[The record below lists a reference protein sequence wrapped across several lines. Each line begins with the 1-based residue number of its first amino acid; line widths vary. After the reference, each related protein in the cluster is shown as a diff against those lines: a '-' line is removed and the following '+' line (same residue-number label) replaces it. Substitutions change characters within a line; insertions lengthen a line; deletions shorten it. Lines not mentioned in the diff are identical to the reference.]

1 MSKEIE
7 DLMKQVL
14 GNGKAAR
21 RNLSNLRAEDY
32 LRQSQEGRASSGES
46 AKPAPS
52 PAEKAREEID
62 ALNTSMGQA
71 LRQQQARLQEL
82 ERQAAAQARTS
93 ARPQQAKKDLEQM
106 DALGDALNQR
116 LEQQL
121 AELKRMS
128 RELDFDLGSDAAA
141 EKALESR
148 EPLQSV
154 KEGTAPAVSPEADR
168 RTVAKAIS
176 AAAAEIEQVLPGQ
189 EAFLKQLGI
198 AFKRPYV
205 TGWDAPSGAR
215 GTILVQGSKGSGR
228 HLALRKMA
236 EALCGAGVPGELV
249 QMDLSLYPTGSQ
261 ERLFLQDLYSALESG
276 GIVVFDQYDQC
287 HPAFLQQIA
296 RLFTQGRLPL
306 STRYVMQKGHL
317 VDAGTALTKDTVKEL
332 TPDGCYLVLVTEG
345 NETHLADAFG
355 AALVNALRDRC
366 STGMPDGDAL
376 AELAA
381 QQQSK
386 LADRAKSMLDFTL
399 VFPEDFTRQL
409 SLRYTPKAG
418 ITGMTEFTDKCYY
431 ALAQHKL
438 EKDDPACTVTLS
450 LRDGVLFADFGSGS
464 VDLFSLLPAAYQGG
478 LEAVKAEMDSI
489 IGLQEVKD
497 YIFSLEDHYNAQQ
510 RRKAEGLK
518 TDGMS
523 MHMIFSGN
531 PGTGKTTIA
540 RLVSRYLKAIGVLSG
555 GQLVEVTR
563 ADLVGKYVGHT
574 APLTRQVI
582 ESALGG
588 VLFIDEAYSLH
599 RSMDDSFGLE
609 AIDTLVKCMEDNRED
624 LIVILAGYTDEMK
637 VFLEA
642 NSGLKSRFPNFI
654 EFPDYTG
661 QELTDIA
668 LLTAKGKGYRLTQE
682 AQDALLAYFTK
693 VQAKHLRETGNG
705 RLARNLIESAILSH
719 SRRIAKDPGASLD
732 LLEKDDFTLAE

>member
-7 DLMKQVL
+7 ELMKQVL

-21 RNLSNLRAEDY
+21 RGLNNSAGSAPRTKAE
-32 LRQSQEGRASSGES
+32 
-46 AKPAPS
+46 
-52 PAEKAREEID
+52 EE
-62 ALNTSMGQA
+62 AAAMETSMGQL
-71 LRQQQARLQEL
+71 LRQQQAQLQEL
-82 ERQAAAQARTS
+82 EA
-93 ARPQQAKKDLEQM
+93 QQAKRANAANSAGQKAKRELEAM
-106 DALGDALNQR
+106 EAMGDRLNQR
-116 LEQQL
+116 LQEQL
-121 AELKRMS
+121 EEMKRMS
-128 RELDFDLGSDAAA
+128 RELDLDLPAESAA
-141 EKALESR
+141 EGRESSMT
-148 EPLQSV
+148 LQSQ
-154 KEGTAPAVSPEADR
+154 EHQDAERSPAPTDR
-168 RTVAKAIS
+168 MAVAKAIS
-176 AAAAEIEQVLPGQ
+176 EAAKQAEDALPGQ

-205 TGWDAPSGAR
+205 TGWDSPNGAR
-215 GTILVQGSKGSGR
+215 STILVRGSRGSGR
-228 HLALRKMA
+228 HLALRKMS
-236 EALCGAGVPGELV
+236 EALQGAGVPGTLV
-249 QMDLSLYPTGSQ
+249 EMDLSLYPSNSQ

-276 GIVVFDQYDQC
+276 GVVVFDNFDKC
-287 HPAFLQQIA
+287 HPAYLQQIA
-296 RLFTQGRLPL
+296 KLFTQGKLPL
-306 STRYVMQKGHL
+306 SARYVMQKGHL
-317 VDAGTALTKDTVKEL
+317 VEAGTALTKDTVKEL

-345 NETHLADAFG
+345 DETDLADAFG
-355 AALVNALRDRC
+355 AALVNALADRC
-366 STGMPDGDAL
+366 ATEMPDSEAL
-376 AELAA
+376 MEIAQDQQAVLA
-381 QQQSK
+381 QK
-386 LADRAKSMLDFTL
+386 AKEMLEFTL
-399 VFPEDFTRQL
+399 VFPAGFAQQL

-418 ITGMTEFTDKCYY
+418 ITGMTAFTDKCYK
-431 ALAQHKL
+431 ALAQYKL
-438 EKDDPACTVTLS
+438 EKDTPACTVTLS
-450 LRDGVLFADFGSGS
+450 LRDEVLFADFGSGS

-478 LEAVKAEMDSI
+478 LEAVKAEMDNI
-489 IGLQEVKD
+489 IGLQKIKE
-497 YIFSLEDHYNAQQ
+497 YIFSLEDHYKAQQ

-518 TDGMS
+518 TGGMS

-574 APLTRQVI
+574 APLTQQVI

-599 RSMDDSFGLE
+599 RSKDDSFGLE
-609 AIDTLVKCMEDNRED
+609 AIDTLVKGMEDNREN
-624 LIVILAGYTDEMK
+624 LIVILAGYTDEMQ

-682 AQDALLAYFTK
+682 AQDALLAYFTR

-705 RLARNLIESAILSH
+705 RLARNLIEGAILSH
-719 SRRIAKDPGASLD
+719 SRRIAKDPNASLD
-732 LLEKDDFTLAE
+732 LLEKDDFTLTE

>member
-7 DLMKQVL
+7 ELMKQVL

-21 RNLSNLRAEDY
+21 RGLNHPAGSAPRTKAE
-32 LRQSQEGRASSGES
+32 
-46 AKPAPS
+46 
-52 PAEKAREEID
+52 EE
-62 ALNTSMGQA
+62 AAAMETSMGQL
-71 LRQQQARLQEL
+71 LRQQQAQLQEL
-82 ERQAAAQARTS
+82 ESRQTKRANAANS
-93 ARPQQAKKDLEQM
+93 AGQKAKRELEAM
-106 DALGDALNQR
+106 EAMGDRLNQR
-116 LEQQL
+116 LQEQL
-121 AELKRMS
+121 EEMKRMS
-128 RELDFDLGSDAAA
+128 RELDLDLPVESAA
-141 EKALESR
+141 EGKESSMT
-148 EPLQSV
+148 LQSAEDQAA
-154 KEGTAPAVSPEADR
+154 KPSTAPADR
-168 RTVAKAIS
+168 MAVAKAIGE
-176 AAAAEIEQVLPGQ
+176 AAKQAEDALPGQ

-205 TGWDAPSGAR
+205 TGWDSPNGAR
-215 GTILVQGSKGSGR
+215 STILVRGSRGSGR
-228 HLALRKMA
+228 HLALRKMS
-236 EALCGAGVPGELV
+236 EALQGAGVPGTLV
-249 QMDLSLYPTGSQ
+249 EMDLSLYPSNSQ

-276 GIVVFDQYDQC
+276 GVVVFDNFDKC
-287 HPAFLQQIA
+287 HPAYLQQIA
-296 RLFTQGRLPL
+296 KLFTQGKLPL
-306 STRYVMQKGHL
+306 SARYVMQKGHL
-317 VDAGTALTKDTVKEL
+317 VEAGTALTKDTVKEL

-345 NETHLADAFG
+345 DETDLADAFG
-355 AALVNALRDRC
+355 AALVNALADRC
-366 STGMPDGDAL
+366 ATEMPDSEAL
-376 AELAA
+376 MEIAQDQQEILA
-381 QQQSK
+381 QK
-386 LADRAKSMLDFTL
+386 AKEMLEFAL
-399 VFPEDFTRQL
+399 VFPAGFAQQL

-418 ITGMTEFTDKCYY
+418 ITGITAFTDKCYK
-431 ALAQHKL
+431 ALAQYKL
-438 EKDDPACTVTLS
+438 EKDAPACTVTLS
-450 LRDGVLFADFGSGS
+450 LRNEVLFADFGSGS

-478 LEAVKAEMDSI
+478 LEAVKAEMDNI
-489 IGLQEVKD
+489 IGLQKIKE
-497 YIFSLEDHYNAQQ
+497 YIFSLEDHYKAQQ

-518 TDGMS
+518 TGGMS

-574 APLTRQVI
+574 APLTQQVI

-599 RSMDDSFGLE
+599 RSKDDSFGLE
-609 AIDTLVKCMEDNRED
+609 AIDTLVKGMEDNREN
-624 LIVILAGYTDEMK
+624 LIVILAGYTDEMQ

-682 AQDALLAYFTK
+682 AQDALLAYFTR

-705 RLARNLIESAILSH
+705 RLARNLIEGAILSH
-719 SRRIAKDPGASLD
+719 SRRIAKDPNASLD
-732 LLEKDDFTLAE
+732 LLEKDDFTLTE

>member
-7 DLMKQVL
+7 ELMKQVL

-21 RNLSNLRAEDY
+21 RGLNHPAGSAPRTKAE
-32 LRQSQEGRASSGES
+32 
-46 AKPAPS
+46 
-52 PAEKAREEID
+52 EE
-62 ALNTSMGQA
+62 AAAMETSMGQL
-71 LRQQQARLQEL
+71 LRQQQAQLQEL
-82 ERQAAAQARTS
+82 ESRQAKRANAANS
-93 ARPQQAKKDLEQM
+93 AGQKAKRELEAM
-106 DALGDALNQR
+106 EAMGDRLNQR
-116 LEQQL
+116 LQEQL
-121 AELKRMS
+121 EEMKRMS
-128 RELDFDLGSDAAA
+128 RELDLDLPAESTAEAA
-141 EKALESR
+141 ESSA
-148 EPLQSV
+148 PLQPVQEQAAERSP
-154 KEGTAPAVSPEADR
+154 APADR
-168 RTVAKAIS
+168 MAVAKAIGE
-176 AAAAEIEQVLPGQ
+176 AAKQAEDALPGQ

-205 TGWDAPSGAR
+205 TGWDSPNGAR
-215 GTILVQGSKGSGR
+215 STILVRGSRGSGR
-228 HLALRKMA
+228 HLALRKMS
-236 EALCGAGVPGELV
+236 EALQGAGVPGTLV
-249 QMDLSLYPTGSQ
+249 EMDLSLYPSNSQ

-276 GIVVFDQYDQC
+276 GVVVFDNFDKC
-287 HPAFLQQIA
+287 HPAYLQQIA
-296 RLFTQGRLPL
+296 KLFTQGKLPL
-306 STRYVMQKGHL
+306 SARYVMQKGHL
-317 VDAGTALTKDTVKEL
+317 VEAGTALTKDTVKEL

-345 NETHLADAFG
+345 DETDLADAFG
-355 AALVNALRDRC
+355 AALVNALADRC
-366 STGMPDGDAL
+366 ATEMPDSEAL
-376 AELAA
+376 MEIAQDQQEILA
-381 QQQSK
+381 QK
-386 LADRAKSMLDFTL
+386 AKEMLEFTL
-399 VFPEDFTRQL
+399 VFPAGFAQQL

-418 ITGMTEFTDKCYY
+418 ITGITAFTDKCYK
-431 ALAQHKL
+431 ALAQYKL
-438 EKDDPACTVTLS
+438 EKDAPACTVTLS
-450 LRDGVLFADFGSGS
+450 LRDEVLFADFGSGS

-478 LEAVKAEMDSI
+478 LEAVKAEMDNI
-489 IGLQEVKD
+489 IGLQKIKE
-497 YIFSLEDHYNAQQ
+497 YIFSLEDHYKAQQ

-518 TDGMS
+518 TGGMS

-574 APLTRQVI
+574 APLTQQVI

-599 RSMDDSFGLE
+599 RSKDDSFGLE
-609 AIDTLVKCMEDNRED
+609 AIDTLVKGMEDNREN
-624 LIVILAGYTDEMK
+624 LIVILAGYTDEMQ

-682 AQDALLAYFTK
+682 AQDALLAYFTR

-705 RLARNLIESAILSH
+705 RLARNLIEGAILSH
-719 SRRIAKDPGASLD
+719 SRRIAKDPNASLD
-732 LLEKDDFTLAE
+732 LLEKDDFTLTE

>member
-7 DLMKQVL
+7 ELMKQVL

-21 RNLSNLRAEDY
+21 RGLNHPAGSAPRTKAE
-32 LRQSQEGRASSGES
+32 
-46 AKPAPS
+46 
-52 PAEKAREEID
+52 EE
-62 ALNTSMGQA
+62 AAAMETSMGQL
-71 LRQQQARLQEL
+71 LRQQQAQLQEL
-82 ERQAAAQARTS
+82 EA
-93 ARPQQAKKDLEQM
+93 QQAKRANAANSAGQKAKRELEAM
-106 DALGDALNQR
+106 EAMGDRLNQR
-116 LEQQL
+116 LQEQL
-121 AELKRMS
+121 EEMKRMS
-128 RELDFDLGSDAAA
+128 RELDLDLPAESASEGKESSMALQSAQEQAA
-141 EKALESR
+141 ERS
-148 EPLQSV
+148 P
-154 KEGTAPAVSPEADR
+154 APADR
-168 RTVAKAIS
+168 MAVAKAIGET
-176 AAAAEIEQVLPGQ
+176 AKQAEDALPGQ

-205 TGWDAPSGAR
+205 TGWDSPNGAR
-215 GTILVQGSKGSGR
+215 STILVRGSRGSGR
-228 HLALRKMA
+228 HLALRKMS
-236 EALCGAGVPGELV
+236 EALQGAGVPGTLV
-249 QMDLSLYPTGSQ
+249 EMDLSLYPSNSQ

-276 GIVVFDQYDQC
+276 GVVVFDNFDKC
-287 HPAFLQQIA
+287 HPAYLQQIA
-296 RLFTQGRLPL
+296 KLFTQGKLPL
-306 STRYVMQKGHL
+306 SARYVMQKGHL
-317 VDAGTALTKDTVKEL
+317 VEAGTALTKDTVKEL

-345 NETHLADAFG
+345 DETDLADAFG
-355 AALVNALRDRC
+355 AALVNALADRC
-366 STGMPDGDAL
+366 ATEMPDSEAL
-376 AELAA
+376 MEIAQDQQEVLA
-381 QQQSK
+381 QK
-386 LADRAKSMLDFTL
+386 AKEMLEFTL
-399 VFPEDFTRQL
+399 VFPAGFAQQL

-418 ITGMTEFTDKCYY
+418 ITGMTAFTDKCYK
-431 ALAQHKL
+431 ALAQYKL
-438 EKDDPACTVTLS
+438 EKDTPACTVTLS
-450 LRDGVLFADFGSGS
+450 LRDEVLFADFGSGS

-478 LEAVKAEMDSI
+478 LEAVKAEMDNI
-489 IGLQEVKD
+489 IGLQKIKE
-497 YIFSLEDHYNAQQ
+497 YIFSLEDHYKAQQ

-518 TDGMS
+518 TGGMS

-574 APLTRQVI
+574 APLTQQVI

-599 RSMDDSFGLE
+599 RSKDDSFGLE
-609 AIDTLVKCMEDNRED
+609 AIDTLVKGMEDNREN
-624 LIVILAGYTDEMK
+624 LIVILAGYTDEMQ

-682 AQDALLAYFTK
+682 AQDALLAYFTR

-705 RLARNLIESAILSH
+705 RLARNLIEGAILSH
-719 SRRIAKDPGASLD
+719 SRRIAKDPQASLD
-732 LLEKDDFTLAE
+732 LLEKDDFTLTE

>member
-7 DLMKQVL
+7 ELMKQVL

-21 RNLSNLRAEDY
+21 RGLNHPAGSAPRTKAE
-32 LRQSQEGRASSGES
+32 
-46 AKPAPS
+46 
-52 PAEKAREEID
+52 EE
-62 ALNTSMGQA
+62 AAAMETSMGQL
-71 LRQQQARLQEL
+71 LRQQQAQLQEL
-82 ERQAAAQARTS
+82 EA
-93 ARPQQAKKDLEQM
+93 QQAKRANAANSAGQKAKRELEAM
-106 DALGDALNQR
+106 EAMGDRLNQR
-116 LEQQL
+116 LQEQL
-121 AELKRMS
+121 EEMKRMS
-128 RELDFDLGSDAAA
+128 RELDLDLPAESTAEGKESSMTLQSEQEQAA
-141 EKALESR
+141 ERS
-148 EPLQSV
+148 S
-154 KEGTAPAVSPEADR
+154 APADR
-168 RTVAKAIS
+168 MAVAKAIGE
-176 AAAAEIEQVLPGQ
+176 AAKQAEDALPGQ

-205 TGWDAPSGAR
+205 TGWDSPNGAR
-215 GTILVQGSKGSGR
+215 STILVRGSRGSGR
-228 HLALRKMA
+228 HLALRKMS
-236 EALCGAGVPGELV
+236 EALQGAGVPGTLV
-249 QMDLSLYPTGSQ
+249 EMDLSLYPSNSQ

-276 GIVVFDQYDQC
+276 GVVVFDNFDKC
-287 HPAFLQQIA
+287 HPAYLQQIA
-296 RLFTQGRLPL
+296 KLFTQGKLPL
-306 STRYVMQKGHL
+306 SARYVMQKGHL
-317 VDAGTALTKDTVKEL
+317 VEAGTALTKDTVKEL

-345 NETHLADAFG
+345 DETDLADAFG
-355 AALVNALRDRC
+355 AALVNALADRC
-366 STGMPDGDAL
+366 ATEMPDSEAL
-376 AELAA
+376 MEIAQDQQEILA
-381 QQQSK
+381 QK
-386 LADRAKSMLDFTL
+386 AKEMLEFTL
-399 VFPEDFTRQL
+399 VFPAGFAQQL

-418 ITGMTEFTDKCYY
+418 ITGITAFTDKCYK
-431 ALAQHKL
+431 ALAQYKL
-438 EKDDPACTVTLS
+438 EKDAPACTVTLS
-450 LRDGVLFADFGSGS
+450 LRDEVLFADFGSGS

-478 LEAVKAEMDSI
+478 LEAVKAEMDNI
-489 IGLQEVKD
+489 IGLQKIKE
-497 YIFSLEDHYNAQQ
+497 YIFSLEDHYKAQQ

-518 TDGMS
+518 TGGMS

-574 APLTRQVI
+574 APLTQQVI

-599 RSMDDSFGLE
+599 RSKDDSFGLE
-609 AIDTLVKCMEDNRED
+609 AIDTLVKGMEDNREN
-624 LIVILAGYTDEMK
+624 LIVILAGYTDEMQ

-682 AQDALLAYFTK
+682 AQDALLAYFTR

-705 RLARNLIESAILSH
+705 RLARNLIEGAILSH
-719 SRRIAKDPGASLD
+719 SRRIAKDPNASLD
-732 LLEKDDFTLAE
+732 LLEKDDFTLTE

>member
-7 DLMKQVL
+7 ELMKQVL

-21 RNLSNLRAEDY
+21 RGLNHPAGSAPRTKAE
-32 LRQSQEGRASSGES
+32 
-46 AKPAPS
+46 
-52 PAEKAREEID
+52 EE
-62 ALNTSMGQA
+62 AAAMETSMGQL
-71 LRQQQARLQEL
+71 LRQQQAQLQEL
-82 ERQAAAQARTS
+82 ESRQTKRANAANS
-93 ARPQQAKKDLEQM
+93 AGQKAKRELEAM
-106 DALGDALNQR
+106 EAMGDRLNQR
-116 LEQQL
+116 LQEQL
-121 AELKRMS
+121 EEMKRMS
-128 RELDFDLGSDAAA
+128 RELDLDLPAESTAEAA
-141 EKALESR
+141 ESSA
-148 EPLQSV
+148 PLQPV
-154 KEGTAPAVSPEADR
+154 QEQAAECSPTPADR
-168 RTVAKAIS
+168 MAVAKAIGE
-176 AAAAEIEQVLPGQ
+176 AAKQAEDALPGQ

-205 TGWDAPSGAR
+205 TGWDSPNGAR
-215 GTILVQGSKGSGR
+215 STILVRGSRGSGR
-228 HLALRKMA
+228 HLALRKMS
-236 EALCGAGVPGELV
+236 EALQGAGVPGTLV
-249 QMDLSLYPTGSQ
+249 EMDLSLYPSNSQ

-276 GIVVFDQYDQC
+276 GVVVFDNFDKC
-287 HPAFLQQIA
+287 HPAYLQQIA
-296 RLFTQGRLPL
+296 KLFTQGKLPL
-306 STRYVMQKGHL
+306 SARYVMQKGHL
-317 VDAGTALTKDTVKEL
+317 VEAGTALTKDTVKEL

-345 NETHLADAFG
+345 DETDLADAFG
-355 AALVNALRDRC
+355 AALVNALADRC
-366 STGMPDGDAL
+366 ATEMPDSEAL
-376 AELAA
+376 MEIAQDQQEILA
-381 QQQSK
+381 QK
-386 LADRAKSMLDFTL
+386 AKEMLEFAL
-399 VFPEDFTRQL
+399 VFPAGFAQQL

-418 ITGMTEFTDKCYY
+418 ITGITAFTDKCYK
-431 ALAQHKL
+431 ALAQYKL
-438 EKDDPACTVTLS
+438 EKDAPACTVTLS
-450 LRDGVLFADFGSGS
+450 LRDEVLFADFGSGS

-478 LEAVKAEMDSI
+478 LEAVKAEMDNI
-489 IGLQEVKD
+489 IGLQKIKE
-497 YIFSLEDHYNAQQ
+497 YIFSLEDHYKAQQ

-518 TDGMS
+518 TGGMS

-574 APLTRQVI
+574 APLTQQVI

-599 RSMDDSFGLE
+599 RSKDDSFGLE
-609 AIDTLVKCMEDNRED
+609 AIDTLVKGMEDNREN
-624 LIVILAGYTDEMK
+624 LIVILAGYTDEMQ

-682 AQDALLAYFTK
+682 AQDALLAYFTR

-705 RLARNLIESAILSH
+705 RLARNLIEGAILSH
-719 SRRIAKDPGASLD
+719 SRRIAKDPNASLD
-732 LLEKDDFTLAE
+732 LLEKDDFTLTE

>member
-7 DLMKQVL
+7 ELMKQVL

-21 RNLSNLRAEDY
+21 RGLNHPAGSAPRTKAE
-32 LRQSQEGRASSGES
+32 
-46 AKPAPS
+46 
-52 PAEKAREEID
+52 EE
-62 ALNTSMGQA
+62 AAAMETSMGQL
-71 LRQQQARLQEL
+71 LRQQQAQLQEL
-82 ERQAAAQARTS
+82 ESRQTKRANAANS
-93 ARPQQAKKDLEQM
+93 AGQKAKRELEAM
-106 DALGDALNQR
+106 EAMGDRLNQR
-116 LEQQL
+116 LQEQL
-121 AELKRMS
+121 EEMKRMS
-128 RELDFDLGSDAAA
+128 RELDLDLPAESTAEAA
-141 EKALESR
+141 ESSA
-148 EPLQSV
+148 PLQPV
-154 KEGTAPAVSPEADR
+154 QEQAAECSPTPADR
-168 RTVAKAIS
+168 MAVAKAIGE
-176 AAAAEIEQVLPGQ
+176 AAKQAEDALPGQ

-205 TGWDAPSGAR
+205 TGWDSPNGAR
-215 GTILVQGSKGSGR
+215 STILVRGSRGSGR
-228 HLALRKMA
+228 HLALRKMS
-236 EALCGAGVPGELV
+236 EALQGAGVPGTLV
-249 QMDLSLYPTGSQ
+249 EMDLSLYPSNSQ

-276 GIVVFDQYDQC
+276 GVVVFDNFDKC
-287 HPAFLQQIA
+287 HPAYLQQIA
-296 RLFTQGRLPL
+296 KLFTQGKLPL
-306 STRYVMQKGHL
+306 SARYVMQKGHL
-317 VDAGTALTKDTVKEL
+317 VEAGTALTKDTVKEL

-345 NETHLADAFG
+345 DETDLADAFG
-355 AALVNALRDRC
+355 AALVNALADRC
-366 STGMPDGDAL
+366 ATEMPDSEAL
-376 AELAA
+376 MEIAQDQQEILA
-381 QQQSK
+381 QK
-386 LADRAKSMLDFTL
+386 AKEMLEFAL
-399 VFPEDFTRQL
+399 VFPAGFAQQL

-418 ITGMTEFTDKCYY
+418 ITGMTSFTDKCYK
-431 ALAQHKL
+431 ALAQYKL
-438 EKDDPACTVTLS
+438 EKDAPACTVTLS
-450 LRDGVLFADFGSGS
+450 LRDEVLFADFGSGS

-478 LEAVKAEMDSI
+478 LEAVKAEMDNI
-489 IGLQEVKD
+489 IGLQKIKE
-497 YIFSLEDHYNAQQ
+497 YIFSLEDHYKAQQ

-518 TDGMS
+518 TGGMS

-574 APLTRQVI
+574 APLTQQVI

-599 RSMDDSFGLE
+599 RSKDDSFGLE
-609 AIDTLVKCMEDNRED
+609 AIDTLVKGMEDNREN
-624 LIVILAGYTDEMK
+624 LIVILAGYTDEMQ

-682 AQDALLAYFTK
+682 AQDALLAYFTR

-705 RLARNLIESAILSH
+705 RLARNLIEGAILSH
-719 SRRIAKDPGASLD
+719 SRRIAKDPNASLD
-732 LLEKDDFTLAE
+732 LLEKDDFTLTE

>member
-7 DLMKQVL
+7 ELMKQVL

-21 RNLSNLRAEDY
+21 RGLNNLAGSASRTKAE
-32 LRQSQEGRASSGES
+32 
-46 AKPAPS
+46 
-52 PAEKAREEID
+52 EE
-62 ALNTSMGQA
+62 AAAMETSMGQL
-71 LRQQQARLQEL
+71 LRQQQAQLQEL
-82 ERQAAAQARTS
+82 EV
-93 ARPQQAKKDLEQM
+93 QQAKRANAANSAGQKAKRELEAM
-106 DALGDALNQR
+106 EAMGDRLNQR
-116 LEQQL
+116 LQEQL
-121 AELKRMS
+121 EEMKRMS
-128 RELDFDLGSDAAA
+128 RELDLDLPAESAA
-141 EKALESR
+141 EGKKSSA
-148 EPLQSV
+148 PLQTS
-154 KEGTAPAVSPEADR
+154 EYQAANSSTAPADR
-168 RTVAKAIS
+168 MTVAKAIGE
-176 AAAAEIEQVLPGQ
+176 AAKQAEDALPGQ

-205 TGWDAPSGAR
+205 TGWDSPNGAR
-215 GTILVQGSKGSGR
+215 STILIRGSRGSGR
-228 HLALRKMA
+228 HLALRKMS
-236 EALCGAGVPGELV
+236 EALQGAGVPGTLV
-249 QMDLSLYPTGSQ
+249 EMDLSLYPSNSQ

-276 GIVVFDQYDQC
+276 GVVVFDNFDKC
-287 HPAFLQQIA
+287 HPAYLQQIA
-296 RLFTQGRLPL
+296 KLFTQGKLPL
-306 STRYVMQKGHL
+306 SARYVMQKGHL
-317 VDAGTALTKDTVKEL
+317 VEAGTALTKDTVKEL

-345 NETHLADAFG
+345 DETDLADAFG
-355 AALVNALRDRC
+355 AALVNALADRC
-366 STGMPDGDAL
+366 ATEMPDSEAL
-376 AELAA
+376 MEIAQDQQEVLA
-381 QQQSK
+381 QK
-386 LADRAKSMLDFTL
+386 AKKMLEFTL
-399 VFPEDFTRQL
+399 VFPAGFAQQL

-418 ITGMTEFTDKCYY
+418 ITGMTAFTDKCYK
-431 ALAQHKL
+431 ALAQYKL
-438 EKDDPACTVTLS
+438 EKDTPACTVTLS
-450 LRDGVLFADFGSGS
+450 LRDEVLFADFGSGS

-478 LEAVKAEMDSI
+478 LEAVKAEMDNI
-489 IGLQEVKD
+489 IGLQKIKE
-497 YIFSLEDHYNAQQ
+497 YIFSLEDHYKAQQ

-518 TDGMS
+518 TGGMS

-574 APLTRQVI
+574 APLTQQVI

-599 RSMDDSFGLE
+599 RSKDDSFGLE
-609 AIDTLVKCMEDNRED
+609 AIDTLVKGMEDNREN
-624 LIVILAGYTDEMK
+624 LIVILAGYTDEMQ

-682 AQDALLAYFTK
+682 AQDALLAYFTR

-705 RLARNLIESAILSH
+705 RLARNLIEGAILSH
-719 SRRIAKDPGASLD
+719 SRRIAKDPNASLD
-732 LLEKDDFTLAE
+732 LLEKDDFTLTE

>member
-7 DLMKQVL
+7 ELMKQVL

-21 RNLSNLRAEDY
+21 RGLNNLAGSASRTKAE
-32 LRQSQEGRASSGES
+32 
-46 AKPAPS
+46 
-52 PAEKAREEID
+52 EE
-62 ALNTSMGQA
+62 AAAMETSMGQL
-71 LRQQQARLQEL
+71 LRQQQAQLQEL
-82 ERQAAAQARTS
+82 EV
-93 ARPQQAKKDLEQM
+93 QQAKRANAANSAGQKAKRELEAM
-106 DALGDALNQR
+106 EAMGDRLNQR
-116 LEQQL
+116 LQEQL
-121 AELKRMS
+121 EEMKRMS
-128 RELDFDLGSDAAA
+128 RELDLDLPAESAAN
-141 EKALESR
+141 EKESSMT
-148 EPLQSV
+148 LQPSEHQAA
-154 KEGTAPAVSPEADR
+154 KPSTAPADR
-168 RTVAKAIS
+168 MAVAKAIGE
-176 AAAAEIEQVLPGQ
+176 AAKQAEDALPGQ

-205 TGWDAPSGAR
+205 TGWDSPNGAR
-215 GTILVQGSKGSGR
+215 STILVRGSCGSGR
-228 HLALRKMA
+228 HLALRKMS
-236 EALCGAGVPGELV
+236 EALQGAGVPGTLV
-249 QMDLSLYPTGSQ
+249 EMDLSLYPSNSQ

-276 GIVVFDQYDQC
+276 GVVVFDNFDKC
-287 HPAFLQQIA
+287 HPAYLQQIA
-296 RLFTQGRLPL
+296 KLFTQGKLPL
-306 STRYVMQKGHL
+306 SARYVMQKGHL
-317 VDAGTALTKDTVKEL
+317 VEAGTALTKDTVKEL

-345 NETHLADAFG
+345 DETDLADAFG
-355 AALVNALRDRC
+355 AALVNALADRC
-366 STGMPDGDAL
+366 ATEMPDSEAL
-376 AELAA
+376 MEIAQDQQEVLA
-381 QQQSK
+381 QK
-386 LADRAKSMLDFTL
+386 AKEMLEFTL
-399 VFPEDFTRQL
+399 VFPAGFAQQL

-418 ITGMTEFTDKCYY
+418 ITGITAFTDKCYK
-431 ALAQHKL
+431 ALAQYKL
-438 EKDDPACTVTLS
+438 EKDTPACTVTLS
-450 LRDGVLFADFGSGS
+450 LRDEVLFADFGSGS

-478 LEAVKAEMDSI
+478 LEAVKAEMDNI
-489 IGLQEVKD
+489 IGLQKIKE
-497 YIFSLEDHYNAQQ
+497 YIFSLEDHYKAQQ

-518 TDGMS
+518 TGGMS

-574 APLTRQVI
+574 APLTQQVI

-599 RSMDDSFGLE
+599 RSKDDSFGLE
-609 AIDTLVKCMEDNRED
+609 AIDTLVKGMEDNREN
-624 LIVILAGYTDEMK
+624 LIVILAGYTDEMQ

-682 AQDALLAYFTK
+682 AQDALLAYFTR

-705 RLARNLIESAILSH
+705 RLARNLIEGAILSH
-719 SRRIAKDPGASLD
+719 SRRIAKDPNASLD
-732 LLEKDDFTLAE
+732 LLEKDDFTLTE

>member
-7 DLMKQVL
+7 ELMKQVL

-21 RNLSNLRAEDY
+21 RGLNHPAGSAPRTKAE
-32 LRQSQEGRASSGES
+32 
-46 AKPAPS
+46 
-52 PAEKAREEID
+52 EE
-62 ALNTSMGQA
+62 AAAMETSMGQL
-71 LRQQQARLQEL
+71 LRQQQAQLQEL
-82 ERQAAAQARTS
+82 EA
-93 ARPQQAKKDLEQM
+93 QQAKRANAANSAGQKAKRELEAM
-106 DALGDALNQR
+106 EAMGDRLNQR
-116 LEQQL
+116 LQEQL
-121 AELKRMS
+121 EEMKRMS
-128 RELDFDLGSDAAA
+128 RELDLDLPAESAA
-141 EKALESR
+141 EGTESSMA
-148 EPLQSV
+148 LQSS
-154 KEGTAPAVSPEADR
+154 EHQAASSSAAPADR
-168 RTVAKAIS
+168 MAVAKAIGE
-176 AAAAEIEQVLPGQ
+176 AAKQAEDALPGQ

-205 TGWDAPSGAR
+205 TGWDSPNGAR
-215 GTILVQGSKGSGR
+215 STILVRGSRGSGR
-228 HLALRKMA
+228 HLALRKMS
-236 EALCGAGVPGELV
+236 EALQGAGVPGTLV
-249 QMDLSLYPTGSQ
+249 EMDLSLYPSNSQ

-276 GIVVFDQYDQC
+276 GVVVFDNFDKC
-287 HPAFLQQIA
+287 HPAYLQQIA
-296 RLFTQGRLPL
+296 KLFTQGKLPL
-306 STRYVMQKGHL
+306 SARYVMQKGHL
-317 VDAGTALTKDTVKEL
+317 VEAGTALTKDTVKEL

-345 NETHLADAFG
+345 DETDLADAFG
-355 AALVNALRDRC
+355 AALVNALADRC
-366 STGMPDGDAL
+366 ATEMPDSEAL
-376 AELAA
+376 MEIAQDQQEILA
-381 QQQSK
+381 QK
-386 LADRAKSMLDFTL
+386 AKEMLEFAL
-399 VFPEDFTRQL
+399 VFPAGFAQQL

-418 ITGMTEFTDKCYY
+418 ITGITAFTDKCYK
-431 ALAQHKL
+431 ALAQYKL
-438 EKDDPACTVTLS
+438 EKDAPACTVTLS
-450 LRDGVLFADFGSGS
+450 LRDEVLFADFGSGS

-478 LEAVKAEMDSI
+478 LEAVKAEMDNI
-489 IGLQEVKD
+489 IGLQKIKE
-497 YIFSLEDHYNAQQ
+497 YIFSLEDHYKAQQ

-518 TDGMS
+518 TGGMS

-574 APLTRQVI
+574 APLTQQVI

-599 RSMDDSFGLE
+599 RSKDDSFGLE
-609 AIDTLVKCMEDNRED
+609 AIDTLVKGMEDNREN
-624 LIVILAGYTDEMK
+624 LIVILAGYTDEMQ

-682 AQDALLAYFTK
+682 AQDALLAYFTC

-705 RLARNLIESAILSH
+705 RLARNLIEGAILSH
-719 SRRIAKDPGASLD
+719 SRRIAKDPNASLD
-732 LLEKDDFTLAE
+732 LLEKDDFTLTE

>member
-7 DLMKQVL
+7 ELMKQVL

-21 RNLSNLRAEDY
+21 RGLNHPAGSAPRTKAE
-32 LRQSQEGRASSGES
+32 
-46 AKPAPS
+46 
-52 PAEKAREEID
+52 EE
-62 ALNTSMGQA
+62 AAAMETSMGQL
-71 LRQQQARLQEL
+71 LRQQQAQLQEL
-82 ERQAAAQARTS
+82 ESRQTKRANAANS
-93 ARPQQAKKDLEQM
+93 AGQKAKRELEAM
-106 DALGDALNQR
+106 EAMGDRLNQR
-116 LEQQL
+116 LQEQL
-121 AELKRMS
+121 DEMKRMS
-128 RELDFDLGSDAAA
+128 RELDLDLPAESSAEGKESSMTLQPVQEQAA
-141 EKALESR
+141 ERS
-148 EPLQSV
+148 P
-154 KEGTAPAVSPEADR
+154 APADR
-168 RTVAKAIS
+168 MAVAKAIGE
-176 AAAAEIEQVLPGQ
+176 AAKQAEDALPGQ

-205 TGWDAPSGAR
+205 TGWDSPNGAR
-215 GTILVQGSKGSGR
+215 STILVRGSRGSGR
-228 HLALRKMA
+228 HLALRKMS
-236 EALCGAGVPGELV
+236 EALQGAGVPGTLV
-249 QMDLSLYPTGSQ
+249 EMDLSLYPSNSQ

-276 GIVVFDQYDQC
+276 GVVVFDNFDKC
-287 HPAFLQQIA
+287 HPAYLQQIA
-296 RLFTQGRLPL
+296 KLFTQGKLPL
-306 STRYVMQKGHL
+306 SARYVMQKGHL
-317 VDAGTALTKDTVKEL
+317 VEAGTALTKDTVKEL

-345 NETHLADAFG
+345 DETDLADAFG
-355 AALVNALRDRC
+355 AALVNALADRC
-366 STGMPDGDAL
+366 ATEMPDSEAL
-376 AELAA
+376 MEIAQDQQEILA
-381 QQQSK
+381 QK
-386 LADRAKSMLDFTL
+386 AKEMLEFAL
-399 VFPEDFTRQL
+399 VFPAGFAQQL

-418 ITGMTEFTDKCYY
+418 ITGITAFTDKCYK
-431 ALAQHKL
+431 ALAQYKL
-438 EKDDPACTVTLS
+438 EKDAPACTVTLS
-450 LRDGVLFADFGSGS
+450 LRDEVLFADFGSGS

-478 LEAVKAEMDSI
+478 LEAVKAEMDNI
-489 IGLQEVKD
+489 IGLQKIKE
-497 YIFSLEDHYNAQQ
+497 YIFSLEDHYKAQQ

-518 TDGMS
+518 TGGMS

-574 APLTRQVI
+574 APLTQQVI

-599 RSMDDSFGLE
+599 RSKDDSFGLE
-609 AIDTLVKCMEDNRED
+609 AIDTLVKGMEDNREN
-624 LIVILAGYTDEMK
+624 LIVILAGYTDEMQ

-682 AQDALLAYFTK
+682 AQDALLAYFTR

-705 RLARNLIESAILSH
+705 RLARNLIEGAILSH
-719 SRRIAKDPGASLD
+719 SRRIAKDPQASLD
-732 LLEKDDFTLAE
+732 LLEKDDFTLTE